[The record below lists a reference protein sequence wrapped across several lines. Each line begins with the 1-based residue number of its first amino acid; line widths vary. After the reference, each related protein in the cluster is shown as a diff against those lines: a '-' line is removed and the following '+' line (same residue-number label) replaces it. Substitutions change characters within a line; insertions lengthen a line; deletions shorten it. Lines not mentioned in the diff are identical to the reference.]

1 MKSSLLFLLVNIL
14 VDFLSNNPKA
24 YWWTFYQTIPGFEI
38 ATPYIYAK
46 FLWAIF
52 KISRNQRDNEF
63 GNQHRAMLHPNNNNK
78 QNIFDMLSE
87 DYIFMEGGWVSL
99 NMEETSVHVVLTW
112 ELTKLHWVSVSA
124 SKFQEQSVA
133 L

>member
-1 MKSSLLFLLVNIL
+1 
-14 VDFLSNNPKA
+14 
-24 YWWTFYQTIPGFEI
+24 
-38 ATPYIYAK
+38 
-46 FLWAIF
+46 
-52 KISRNQRDNEF
+52 
-63 GNQHRAMLHPNNNNK
+63 MLHPNSNNK

-99 NMEETSVHVVLTW
+99 SMEETSLHVVLTW